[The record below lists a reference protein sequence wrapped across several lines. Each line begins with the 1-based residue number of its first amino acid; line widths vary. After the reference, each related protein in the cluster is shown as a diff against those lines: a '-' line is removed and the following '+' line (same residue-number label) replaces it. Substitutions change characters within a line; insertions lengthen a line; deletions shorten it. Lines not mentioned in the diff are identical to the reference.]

1 LDYGDEEDE
10 MKRVFWQDLMKNK
23 WVVPLAAIT
32 LTLAIGSI
40 SFAATGNSAGELPV
54 VTTVKIAAA
63 SVTPSSTTTS
73 STTTS
78 TTAATVTTLPA
89 PILISPSLTNT
100 SIDTVDT
107 QSPEDLALQQAKE
120 NAILDLLRER
130 MTEADRVTFDQLRS
144 LATEQQLAVAEA
156 EAELSD
162 TTAKIRALVFKY
174 LGIATTTSS

>member
-1 LDYGDEEDE
+1 

-63 SVTPSSTTTS
+63 SVTPS